1 MDRQVVLYGLDACYM
16 EALILSKQPIK
27 FCMDGQVILYGLD
40 ACYIILTIWIK
51 FCNKLAYGQWSPQK
65 KKVYSQ

>member
-40 ACYIILTIWIK
+40 ACYIILTMDK
-51 FCNKLAYGQWSPQK
+51 VLQQTSLWSMVPSK
-65 KKVYSQ
+65 KKSL